1 MNSNHMKRLCQHF
14 NLGYPT
20 QEPQR
25 VPGGLLHTMWQLN
38 TDKGSFAIKQLSKDI
53 NLTDY
58 HVIRNYEL
66 SENIASGF
74 IALGIP
80 AVTAIEKSGEHLF
93 IINETGFLVYPW
105 VNAKALDKDAVC
117 VSQALEIARIL
128 SKMHQIDLQ
137 FKEIEEAE
145 FDIHERGKIIALID
159 LSQKKKLPIASSLME
174 NLVTILEIN
183 TNYHDAILMLKAHSV
198 ISHGDLDQKNVL
210 WDSSKKPILIDWES
224 AHKLNPTYEIVN
236 AALDWSGITT
246 QLDKNLFGKMLR
258 AYKEAGGVID
268 KDIVEA
274 AFFGVLGNWINWM
287 VYNIQRAANHR
298 VPEQQKIGMEQ
309 VIQVLPTV
317 LRLKSLIPELVN
329 AGKA

>member
-1 MNSNHMKRLCQHF
+1 
-14 NLGYPT
+14 
-20 QEPQR
+20 
-25 VPGGLLHTMWQLN
+25 
-38 TDKGSFAIKQLSKDI
+38 
-53 NLTDY
+53 
-58 HVIRNYEL
+58 
-66 SENIASGF
+66 
-74 IALGIP
+74 
-80 AVTAIEKSGEHLF
+80 
-93 IINETGFLVYPW
+93 
-105 VNAKALDKDAVC
+105 
-117 VSQALEIARIL
+117 
-128 SKMHQIDLQ
+128 
-137 FKEIEEAE
+137 

-183 TNYHDAILMLKAHSV
+183 TNYHDAILMLKAHGV

-224 AHKLNPTYEIVN
+224 ARKLNPTYEIVN

-268 KDIVEA
+268 KDLVEA

-287 VYNIQRAANHR
+287 VYNIQRAANHC

-309 VIQVLPTV
+309 VMQVLPTV